1 MTSNDQPPP
10 ESDEPVITDSAT
22 ANRTSISSGV
32 SVDAQHDVTIGGDVV
47 GRDKIE
53 QISGDKVEGDKIVT
67 SGDVVVQR
75 QITRNVIHIGQL
87 NLPLGPLLIIG
98 GVVLVLIV
106 FIGAGVVRLNQS
118 IAPTPTPGRM
128 SSTTFNVVVA
138 EFGEA
143 DASGKVRVTDQSRA
157 LSQSVYDTLQAQR
170 EAFPDPII
178 KSSIAIRYGG
188 LPVANGLVADEAAA
202 SKVVDLLG
210 ADMLI
215 YGTLAADGTFA
226 PQFYVSPSVRAE
238 VDALLTGNQTVG
250 TLTFT
255 SGAAF
260 GASTDLR
267 TRASALFFIATGLAY
282 DVFGRAA
289 RSLEIYRQAVQQLI
303 DWPDQGAGKEI
314 LYFFK
319 GQAALFQAQQTT
331 DQVSTE
337 LVNEAAA
344 DFQHAIDSNPAYAR
358 ARIGLGSALY
368 VRLQRAPVISDTLGS
383 PDLQRMLDEYNAAP
397 GLARQ
402 AGDRL
407 AELVGVLS
415 QGIGEYHVG
424 RASRPTDRVAAQA
437 AFARALDRVMA
448 SVQSLADLHQ
458 PRVLAQAQLAL
469 GAIYIQQA
477 EIDLA
482 NNNQSAGKLN
492 YQHAQQAFEAC
503 VAQAANSADRI
514 LVDLIVRNRCQPQ
527 LERVNQILSGG

>member
-1 MTSNDQPPP
+1 MTTDDQHPP
-10 ESDEPVITDSAT
+10 ESDQPTGD
-22 ANRTSISSGV
+22 RTSISGGV
-32 SVDAQHDVTIGGDVV
+32 SVDAQRDIAIGGDVV

-53 QISGDKVEGDKIVT
+53 QISGDKVEGDKIVA
-67 SGDVVVQR
+67 SGDVVIRR
-75 QITRNVIHIGQL
+75 QITRTTIHIGQL
-87 NLPLGPLLIIG
+87 NVPLIPML
-98 GVVLVLIV
+98 
-106 FIGAGVVRLNQS
+106 AGVGIALAILIFISLNVARLNQS

-138 EFGEA
+138 EFGEV
-143 DASGKVRVTDQSRA
+143 DASGQVRVTDQSRA

-188 LPVANGLVADEAAA
+188 LPVANGLVADEATA
-202 SKVVDLLG
+202 SNVVDLLG

-215 YGTLAADGTFA
+215 YGNLAADGSFS

-250 TLTFT
+250 TLRFT

-289 RSLEIYRQAVQQLI
+289 RSLEVYRQAEQQLI
-303 DWPDQGAGKEI
+303 DWPEQGAGKEI

-331 DQVSTE
+331 GRVSTD
-337 LVNEAAA
+337 LLTEAAA

-368 VRLQRAPVISDTLGS
+368 VRLQRVPVISDTLGS

-397 GLARQ
+397 ELARQ

-407 AELVGVLS
+407 AELVGGLS

-424 RASRPTDRVAAQA
+424 RATRPTDRAAARA
-437 AFARALDRVMA
+437 AFAGAIERITSIIPALT
-448 SVQSLADLHQ
+448 DLRQ

-477 EIDLA
+477 EIDLESNA
-482 NNNQSAGKLN
+482 QAESKLN

-503 VAQAANSADRI
+503 VAQAANSTDRI
-514 LVDLIVRNRCQPQ
+514 LIDLIVRDRCQPQ
-527 LERVNQILSGG
+527 LERVNQILSGP